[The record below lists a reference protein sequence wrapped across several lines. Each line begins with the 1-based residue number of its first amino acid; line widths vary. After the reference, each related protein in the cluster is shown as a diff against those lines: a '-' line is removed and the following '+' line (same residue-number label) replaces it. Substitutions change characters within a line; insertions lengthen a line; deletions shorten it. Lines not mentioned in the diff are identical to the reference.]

1 MRILLVS
8 SRFPW
13 PAWRGNQLRTVQ
25 WLDALAEHDCL
36 LVCPPSA
43 DDADPGT
50 HQVAIRHLP
59 ATAGRAVLG
68 VASAILRGRPAQ
80 EGFYDSAAARR
91 VVAGAVRD
99 WRPDLAVIQMVR
111 CAWAFDVIREVN
123 PELPLLFDAIDS
135 MTLHY
140 DRAAASG
147 GILLRSASH
156 FEAGRCRRREGELV
170 RHAVVTTA
178 VSGRDLE
185 ALGAG
190 SRGMVV
196 PVTGGSEAKD
206 GIRSDG
212 EMTVLLSGNLGYRPT
227 VRGALWFA
235 DRVWPT
241 LHDAVPSARW
251 VLAGARPAAALRR
264 LASRPGIEVHG
275 DVDDLGPFLDRATVA
290 IAPMASGSGV
300 PIKILEA
307 MAAGVPVV
315 VDPWSADGLE
325 DPSAVAVADGQAAWA
340 SVLER
345 LLGDPAAAAAQAAA
359 GTEAWLADYR
369 PGRVRE
375 RIAQAVGVALSRV
388 G

>member
-1 MRILLVS
+1 
-8 SRFPW
+8 
-13 PAWRGNQLRTVQ
+13 
-25 WLDALAEHDCL
+25 
-36 LVCPPSA
+36 
-43 DDADPGT
+43 
-50 HQVAIRHLP
+50 
-59 ATAGRAVLG
+59 
-68 VASAILRGRPAQ
+68 
-80 EGFYDSAAARR
+80 
-91 VVAGAVRD
+91 
-99 WRPDLAVIQMVR
+99 MVR
-111 CAWAFDVIREVN
+111 CAWAFDVIREVH
-123 PELPLLFDAIDS
+123 PELPLLFDAIDC

-140 DRAAASG
+140 DRAAASE
-147 GILLRSASH
+147 GIVLRSASH
-156 FEAGRCRRREGELV
+156 FEAERCLRREGELV

-178 VSGRDLE
+178 VSGRDLR

-196 PVTGGSEAKD
+196 PVTGGREAGR
-206 GIRSDG
+206 GIRPDG
-212 EMTVLLSGNLGYRPT
+212 EPTVLLSGNLGYRPT

-241 LHDAVPSARW
+241 LHAAVPSARW

-290 IAPMASGSGV
+290 IAPMTSGSGV

-325 DPSAVAVADGQAAWA
+325 DPSAVAVADGEAAWA

-359 GTEAWLADYR
+359 GTEAWRADYR